1 MTTFLFP
8 AILAAES
15 VATDSVNPRLAH
27 KNCNVARNRRE
38 HVFHR
43 APELT
48 ADGYPSR
55 WHHIELH
62 PDMWRDDF
70 VAKARIVAKQREAT
84 RIEQERLQA
93 EKRAQREAE
102 IRSQL
107 VVLRERLHASQNQ
120 LGCLAQTMMARQPG
134 WWSAPLAPLLESVYL
149 SFSLIGWEPGN

>member
-8 AILAAES
+8 AILASES

-107 VVLRERLHASQNQ
+107 SRHCRRTRTHWSTRATRS
-120 LGCLAQTMMARQPG
+120 ARSNRSR
-134 WWSAPLAPLLESVYL
+134 WIS
-149 SFSLIGWEPGN
+149 WE